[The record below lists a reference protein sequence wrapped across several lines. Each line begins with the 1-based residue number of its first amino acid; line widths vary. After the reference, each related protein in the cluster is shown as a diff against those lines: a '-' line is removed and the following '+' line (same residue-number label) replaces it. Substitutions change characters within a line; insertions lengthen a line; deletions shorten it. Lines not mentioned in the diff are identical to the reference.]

1 MEACVVVGVPDDESG
16 SVACAVVARKFGT
29 NTNAGDIKKFVDG
42 NNHQMLMADNNLKR
56 LGRK

>member
-1 MEACVVVGVPDDESG
+1 MEHDDVEACVVVGVPDDEAG

-42 NNHQMLMADNNLKR
+42 KTDQIY
-56 LGRK
+56 